1 MDIHDGCEN
10 GNIHLVVTLLKEGK
24 ATLADRDENGN
35 TPLHNACLG
44 AQIKLVR
51 LFLGQSVDYTYISDG
66 EQGGAVAVQIRTQG
80 EDPDEEATEEFGRTA
95 VKNFSLPKHLTI
107 NVQALKHADK
117 IYRDNYGST
126 PLNTLCALGSTTET
140 DAKIARLLLEA
151 GDPVNVSK
159 KSDRMSPVSW
169 AAYHGDL
176 ELLQVLLD
184 PCIGPR
190 ANPIWASAP
199 HNAFPIDL
207 AGLRAVANMYGGLS
221 MTKDRKDNL
230 EGSDGNDRVKLTSGQ
245 LGQGQDPASCC
256 QHLVSY
262 GVKNWDMSASTLK
275 PVAASHRPSDLPGIA
290 PTYYMGLMLWHDEG
304 SLQANGIS

>member
-107 NVQALKHADK
+107 NVQALTCRQD
-117 IYRDNYGST
+117 YRGIRVGRSIR
-126 PLNTLCALGSTTET
+126 C
-140 DAKIARLLLEA
+140 ARL
-151 GDPVNVSK
+151 
-159 KSDRMSPVSW
+159 
-169 AAYHGDL
+169 AA
-176 ELLQVLLD
+176 
-184 PCIGPR
+184 R
-190 ANPIWASAP
+190 
-199 HNAFPIDL
+199 
-207 AGLRAVANMYGGLS
+207 LR
-221 MTKDRKDNL
+221 
-230 EGSDGNDRVKLTSGQ
+230 
-245 LGQGQDPASCC
+245 
-256 QHLVSY
+256 
-262 GVKNWDMSASTLK
+262 
-275 PVAASHRPSDLPGIA
+275 
-290 PTYYMGLMLWHDEG
+290 LMLRLHAYFLRLVTRSTCQRSQTG
-304 SLQANGIS
+304 CHQCPGPHTMAI